1 MEPSKLLLRTLL
13 LTVILPCNSCPYPIY
28 SFIILCNYLAL
39 SQLREIFPCQIV
51 TMIWGQKM
59 DTIYRIA
66 ICDDEAADRAFLSS
80 LVKKWGSAKEAAVR
94 VREFTSAENFLFHY
108 AENKEY
114 DILLLDIE
122 MGDMDGISMAKKL
135 RQDNHT
141 IQIVFVTGYS
151 DYIAEGYEV
160 EALHYLLKPLKE
172 EKLFTVLDRAA
183 RKLSANEKVLTLTS
197 GGEMVRFPLNQ
208 LRYAEVYRN
217 YVTLHEISD
226 FTLKMTL
233 GELEKHLDSRF
244 FRAGRSLIVNLT
256 RISRVTR
263 KEIYLQDGTVLPL
276 PRGVYEKLNR
286 AIINME

>member
-1 MEPSKLLLRTLL
+1 
-13 LTVILPCNSCPYPIY
+13 
-28 SFIILCNYLAL
+28 
-39 SQLREIFPCQIV
+39 
-51 TMIWGQKM
+51 M

-160 EALHYLLKPLKE
+160 EALHYLIE
-172 EKLFTVLDRAA
+172 TSEGREAVSQFWTVQPV
-183 RKLSANEKVLTLTS
+183 KLSANEKVLTLHK
-197 GGEMVRFPLNQ
+197 R
-208 LRYAEVYRN
+208 
-217 YVTLHEISD
+217 
-226 FTLKMTL
+226 
-233 GELEKHLDSRF
+233 
-244 FRAGRSLIVNLT
+244 
-256 RISRVTR
+256 
-263 KEIYLQDGTVLPL
+263 
-276 PRGVYEKLNR
+276 RGNGAVST
-286 AIINME
+286 

>member
-1 MEPSKLLLRTLL
+1 
-13 LTVILPCNSCPYPIY
+13 
-28 SFIILCNYLAL
+28 
-39 SQLREIFPCQIV
+39 
-51 TMIWGQKM
+51 M

-217 YVTLHEISD
+217 YVTLHEICD

-276 PRGVYEKLNR
+276 PRGVYEKINR

>member
-1 MEPSKLLLRTLL
+1 
-13 LTVILPCNSCPYPIY
+13 
-28 SFIILCNYLAL
+28 
-39 SQLREIFPCQIV
+39 
-51 TMIWGQKM
+51 M

-94 VREFTSAENFLFHY
+94 VREFTSAENFLFLTLRIK
-108 AENKEY
+108 NMTSFFW
-114 DILLLDIE
+114 ILKWE
-122 MGDMDGISMAKKL
+122 TWTAFPWQKKL

-217 YVTLHEISD
+217 YVTLHE
-226 FTLKMTL
+226 
-233 GELEKHLDSRF
+233 
-244 FRAGRSLIVNLT
+244 
-256 RISRVTR
+256 
-263 KEIYLQDGTVLPL
+263 TVILP
-276 PRGVYEKLNR
+276 
-286 AIINME
+286 

>member
-1 MEPSKLLLRTLL
+1 
-13 LTVILPCNSCPYPIY
+13 
-28 SFIILCNYLAL
+28 
-39 SQLREIFPCQIV
+39 
-51 TMIWGQKM
+51 M

-160 EALHYLLKPLKE
+160 EALSPDTLPSII
-172 EKLFTVLDRAA
+172 TV
-183 RKLSANEKVLTLTS
+183 ST
-197 GGEMVRFPLNQ
+197 
-208 LRYAEVYRN
+208 
-217 YVTLHEISD
+217 
-226 FTLKMTL
+226 
-233 GELEKHLDSRF
+233 
-244 FRAGRSLIVNLT
+244 
-256 RISRVTR
+256 
-263 KEIYLQDGTVLPL
+263 
-276 PRGVYEKLNR
+276 
-286 AIINME
+286 

>member
-1 MEPSKLLLRTLL
+1 
-13 LTVILPCNSCPYPIY
+13 
-28 SFIILCNYLAL
+28 
-39 SQLREIFPCQIV
+39 
-51 TMIWGQKM
+51 
-59 DTIYRIA
+59 
-66 ICDDEAADRAFLSS
+66 
-80 LVKKWGSAKEAAVR
+80 
-94 VREFTSAENFLFHY
+94 
-108 AENKEY
+108 
-114 DILLLDIE
+114 
-122 MGDMDGISMAKKL
+122 
-135 RQDNHT
+135 
-141 IQIVFVTGYS
+141 
-151 DYIAEGYEV
+151 
-160 EALHYLLKPLKE
+160 
-172 EKLFTVLDRAA
+172 
-183 RKLSANEKVLTLTS
+183 
-197 GGEMVRFPLNQ
+197 MVRFPLNQ